1 MRTFIPVIK
10 TCYEQISINLTIVLG
25 LPNLICIDDL
35 NSNSWGCG
43 KKLQE
48 QELIFFGIFIF
59 LDFILKIEISK
70 IELKCSVGL
79 KL

>member
-1 MRTFIPVIK
+1 MRHLPSLK
-10 TCYEQISINLTIVLG
+10 TGYEQISINLTIVLG
-25 LPNLICIDDL
+25 LPNLICIDGV
-35 NSNSWGCG
+35 NANSWGCG

-59 LDFILKIEISK
+59 LNFILKIEISK